1 MNTGFLGALSFKLCI
16 FALKLEP
23 FWDYRFVIFLITL
36 TETNM
41 HTVKLE
47 GRDIP
52 VGKIVCI
59 GRNYAEH
66 IKELGNQTPDKP
78 VIFIK
83 PASAI
88 VPSGG
93 TVIIPKHSEDCH
105 HEIELA
111 ILIGN
116 KAKDVCAEEAL
127 EHVSGYAVALD
138 LTLRDVQSVQKKK
151 GLPWE
156 IAKAFDTSCPLSDF
170 VSADKV
176 KDPQNLQLKLTVNDE
191 VRQDGN
197 TSDMMRNTAELI
209 AAVSAY
215 FTLEEGDIL
224 LTGTPSGVG
233 RIISGDQLEASIEQ
247 VGALSVSVA

>member
-1 MNTGFLGALSFKLCI
+1 
-16 FALKLEP
+16 
-23 FWDYRFVIFLITL
+23 
-36 TETNM
+36 M
-41 HTVKLE
+41 HTVKLD

-52 VGKIVCI
+52 VGKVVCI

-93 TVIIPKHSEDCH
+93 TIVIPNYSDDCH

-111 ILIGN
+111 VLIG
-116 KAKDVCAEEAL
+116 KTAKDVTVEAAL
-127 EHVSGYAVALD
+127 DYVNGYAVALD
-138 LTLRDVQSVQKKK
+138 LTLRDVQGVQKTK

-170 VSADKV
+170 VPASQVDN
-176 KDPQNLQLKLTVNDE
+176 PQELQLKLTVSGE
-191 VRQDGN
+191 VRQNGN
-197 TSDMMRNTAELI
+197 TRDMMRSIAELI
-209 AAVSAY
+209 AAASSY

-233 RIISGDQLEASIEQ
+233 RIASGDQLEASIEQ
-247 VGALSVSVA
+247 VGKLNVAVA

>member
-1 MNTGFLGALSFKLCI
+1 M
-16 FALKLEP
+16 EP
-23 FWDYRFVIFLITL
+23 
-36 TETNM
+36 NM

-47 GRDIP
+47 GQKVRI
-52 VGKIVCI
+52 GKIVCI

-83 PASAI
+83 PASSL
-88 VPSGG
+88 VSSGG
-93 TVIIPKHSEDCH
+93 TIVIPGYSDDCH

-111 ILIGN
+111 VLIG
-116 KAKDVCAEEAL
+116 KTAKNVSAKEAFDYIN
-127 EHVSGYAVALD
+127 GYAVALD
-138 LTLRDVQSVQKKK
+138 LTLRDVQSAQKAK

-170 VSADKV
+170 VSANKV
-176 KDPQNLQLKLTVNDE
+176 NDPQNLQLKLTVNGD

-197 TSDMMRNTAELI
+197 TKDMMRSVTELV
-209 AAVSAY
+209 AAASAY
-215 FTLEEGDIL
+215 FTLEEGDVL

-233 RIISGDQLEASIEQ
+233 RIVSGDQLEASIEQ
-247 VGALSVSVA
+247 VGTLSVSVE

>member
-1 MNTGFLGALSFKLCI
+1 
-16 FALKLEP
+16 
-23 FWDYRFVIFLITL
+23 
-36 TETNM
+36 M
-41 HTVKLE
+41 HTVKLN

-52 VGKIVCI
+52 VGKVVCI

-88 VPSGG
+88 LPSGG
-93 TVIIPKHSEDCH
+93 TIVIPNYSDDCH

-111 ILIGN
+111 VLIG
-116 KAKDVCAEEAL
+116 KSAKNVTAAEAPGY
-127 EHVSGYAVALD
+127 VSGYAVALD
-138 LTLRDVQSVQKKK
+138 LTLRDVQSAQKSK

-156 IAKAFDTSCPLSDF
+156 IAKAFDTSCPISDF
-170 VSADKV
+170 VLAGQV
-176 KDPQNLQLKLTVNDE
+176 PDPQKLQLKLTVSGE

-197 TSDMMRNTAELI
+197 TRDMMRSIAELI
-209 AAVSAY
+209 AAASSY

-233 RIISGDQLEASIEQ
+233 RIASGDQLEASIEQ
-247 VGALSVSVA
+247 VGKLKVTVA

>member
-1 MNTGFLGALSFKLCI
+1 MES
-16 FALKLEP
+16 
-23 FWDYRFVIFLITL
+23 
-36 TETNM
+36 NM
-41 HTVKLE
+41 HTVKLN

-52 VGKIVCI
+52 VGKVVCI

-93 TVIIPKHSEDCH
+93 TIVIPNYSDDCH

-111 ILIGN
+111 VLIG
-116 KAKDVCAEEAL
+116 KSAKNVTAAEAPGY
-127 EHVSGYAVALD
+127 VSGYAVALD
-138 LTLRDVQSVQKKK
+138 LTLRDVQSAQKSK

-156 IAKAFDTSCPLSDF
+156 IAKAFDTSCPISDF
-170 VSADKV
+170 VPAGQV
-176 KDPQNLQLKLTVNDE
+176 TDPQNLQLKLTVSGE

-197 TSDMMRNTAELI
+197 TRDMMRSIAELI
-209 AAVSAY
+209 AAASSY

-233 RIISGDQLEASIEQ
+233 RIASGDQLEASIEQ
-247 VGALSVSVA
+247 VGKLNVSVA

>member
-1 MNTGFLGALSFKLCI
+1 
-16 FALKLEP
+16 
-23 FWDYRFVIFLITL
+23 
-36 TETNM
+36 M
-41 HTVKLE
+41 HTVKLD
-47 GRDIP
+47 GRDIL
-52 VGKIVCI
+52 VGKVVCI

-88 VPSGG
+88 LPSGG
-93 TVIIPKHSEDCH
+93 TIVIPNYSDDCH

-111 ILIGN
+111 VLIG
-116 KAKDVCAEEAL
+116 KSAKNVTAAEAPGY
-127 EHVSGYAVALD
+127 VSGYAVALD
-138 LTLRDVQSVQKKK
+138 LTLRDVQSAQKSK

-156 IAKAFDTSCPLSDF
+156 IAKAFDTSCPISDF
-170 VSADKV
+170 VLAGQV
-176 KDPQNLQLKLTVNDE
+176 PDPQKLQLKLTVSGE

-197 TSDMMRNTAELI
+197 TRDMMRSIAELI
-209 AAVSAY
+209 AAASSY

-233 RIISGDQLEASIEQ
+233 RIASGDQLEASIEQ
-247 VGALSVSVA
+247 VGKLNVAVA

>member
-1 MNTGFLGALSFKLCI
+1 
-16 FALKLEP
+16 
-23 FWDYRFVIFLITL
+23 
-36 TETNM
+36 M
-41 HTVKLE
+41 HTIKLD
-47 GRDIP
+47 GQNIP

-83 PASAI
+83 PASALI
-88 VPSGG
+88 PSGG
-93 TVIIPKHSEDCH
+93 TVVIPSYSDDCH

-111 ILIGN
+111 VLIGTRV
-116 KAKDVCAEEAL
+116 KDVSPQGAL
-127 EHVSGYAVALD
+127 DYVRGYAVALD
-138 LTLRDVQSVQKKK
+138 LTLRDVQSVQKAK

-170 VSADKV
+170 VPASQV
-176 KDPQNLQLKLTVNDE
+176 KDPQNLQLRLTVSGE
-191 VRQDGN
+191 LRQNGN
-197 TSDMMRNTAELI
+197 TRDMMRSIAELI
-209 AAVSAY
+209 AATSAC

-233 RIISGDQLEASIEQ
+233 RIVSGDHLEASIEQ
-247 VGALSVSVA
+247 VGNLHVSVA

>member
-1 MNTGFLGALSFKLCI
+1 
-16 FALKLEP
+16 
-23 FWDYRFVIFLITL
+23 
-36 TETNM
+36 M
-41 HTVKLE
+41 HTIKLE
-47 GRDIP
+47 GQDIP

-83 PASAI
+83 PASAL
-88 VPSGG
+88 VNSGG
-93 TVIIPKHSEDCH
+93 TVVIPEHSNDCH

-111 ILIGN
+111 VLIG
-116 KAKDVCAEEAL
+116 KMAKDVAVDVAL
-127 EHVSGYAVALD
+127 DHVSGYAVALD
-138 LTLRDVQSVQKKK
+138 LTLRDVQSTQKSK

-170 VSADKV
+170 VPASEIA
-176 KDPQNLQLKLTVNDE
+176 DPQNLQLKLTVSGE

-197 TSDMMRNTAELI
+197 TRHMMRSVAELI
-209 AAVSAY
+209 AAASSY

-233 RIISGDQLEASIEQ
+233 RIVSGDLLEASIEQ
-247 VGALSVSVA
+247 VGMLRVTVE

>member
-1 MNTGFLGALSFKLCI
+1 
-16 FALKLEP
+16 
-23 FWDYRFVIFLITL
+23 
-36 TETNM
+36 M
-41 HTVKLE
+41 HTVKLD

-52 VGKIVCI
+52 VGKVVCI

-93 TVIIPKHSEDCH
+93 TIVIPNYSDDCH

-111 ILIGN
+111 VLIGQS
-116 KAKDVCAEEAL
+116 AKNVTAAEAL
-127 EHVSGYAVALD
+127 GYVSGYAVALD
-138 LTLRDVQSVQKKK
+138 LTLRDVQSAQKSK

-156 IAKAFDTSCPLSDF
+156 IAKAFDTSCPISDF
-170 VSADKV
+170 VPAGQV
-176 KDPQNLQLKLTVNDE
+176 TDPQKLQLKLTVSGE

-197 TSDMMRNTAELI
+197 TRDMMRSIAELI
-209 AAVSAY
+209 AAASSY

-233 RIISGDQLEASIEQ
+233 KIASGDQLEASIEQ
-247 VGALSVSVA
+247 VGKLNVAVA

>member
-1 MNTGFLGALSFKLCI
+1 
-16 FALKLEP
+16 
-23 FWDYRFVIFLITL
+23 
-36 TETNM
+36 M
-41 HTVKLE
+41 HTVKLN

-52 VGKIVCI
+52 VGKVVCI

-93 TVIIPKHSEDCH
+93 TIVIPNYSDDCH

-111 ILIGN
+111 VLIG
-116 KAKDVCAEEAL
+116 KSAKNVTAAEAPDY
-127 EHVSGYAVALD
+127 VSGYAVALD
-138 LTLRDVQSVQKKK
+138 LTLRDVQSAQKSK

-156 IAKAFDTSCPLSDF
+156 IAKAFDTSCPISDF
-170 VSADKV
+170 VPAGQV
-176 KDPQNLQLKLTVNDE
+176 TDPQNLQLKLTVSGE

-197 TSDMMRNTAELI
+197 TRDMMRSIAELI
-209 AAVSAY
+209 AAASSY
-215 FTLEEGDIL
+215 FTMEEGDIL

-233 RIISGDQLEASIEQ
+233 RIASGDQLEASIEQ
-247 VGALSVSVA
+247 VGKLNVSVA

>member
-1 MNTGFLGALSFKLCI
+1 
-16 FALKLEP
+16 
-23 FWDYRFVIFLITL
+23 
-36 TETNM
+36 M
-41 HTVKLE
+41 HTVKLD

-52 VGKIVCI
+52 VGKVVCI

-93 TVIIPKHSEDCH
+93 TIVIPNYSDDCH

-111 ILIGN
+111 VLIG
-116 KAKDVCAEEAL
+116 KSAKNVTAAEAPGY
-127 EHVSGYAVALD
+127 VSGYAVALD
-138 LTLRDVQSVQKKK
+138 LTLRDVQSAQKSK

-156 IAKAFDTSCPLSDF
+156 IAKAFDTSCPISDF
-170 VSADKV
+170 VPAGQV
-176 KDPQNLQLKLTVNDE
+176 TDPQKLQLKLTVSGE

-197 TSDMMRNTAELI
+197 TRDMMRSIAELI
-209 AAVSAY
+209 AAASSY

-233 RIISGDQLEASIEQ
+233 KIASGDQLEASIEQ
-247 VGALSVSVA
+247 VGKLNVAVA